1 MTINKYSF
9 TNHSEIPGHIQIYLL
24 DVAEAVHIEELVLDD
39 INDFMNGLDTWETE
53 QIFQESSKHLH

>member
-24 DVAEAVHIEELVLDD
+24 DVANAASIEDLVID
-39 INDFMNGLDTWETE
+39 GLDAWETE
-53 QIFQESSKHLH
+53 QIFQESSKHIH

>member
-24 DVAEAVHIEELVLDD
+24 DVANAASIEELVIDD
-39 INDFMNGLDTWETE
+39 INGLDAWETE
-53 QIFQESSKHLH
+53 QIFQESSKHIH